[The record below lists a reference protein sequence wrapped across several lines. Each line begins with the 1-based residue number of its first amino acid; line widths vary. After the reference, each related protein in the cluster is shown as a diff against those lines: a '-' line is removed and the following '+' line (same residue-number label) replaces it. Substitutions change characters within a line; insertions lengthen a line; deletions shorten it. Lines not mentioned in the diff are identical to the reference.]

1 MKKAFVE
8 AGNSKNNQIL
18 QEKLR
23 RFERQRISHSPI
35 SNWKK
40 LHQAIYQAGMKSSS
54 NIDIQDLKFLCL
66 AGKGSVKIEFIE
78 TLNRLEIMAFG
89 TCQSLFLECTGIE
102 NLQEIGLI
110 INLGNQTTKNS
121 KFSDEVIQEITIK
134 CKGQGF
140 EVFKDLIKKADHTKP
155 TFLISDAQN
164 FNSFLESMKD
174 WSLISVNSLN
184 PSNSNRK
191 YLHSRIN
198 EALETSP
205 NKKLWVN
212 KQLHKILFEG

>member
-23 RFERQRISHSPI
+23 RFERQRISHLPI

-155 TFLISDAQN
+155 TFLISDTQN
-164 FNSFLESMKD
+164 FNSFLEYER
-174 WSLISVNSLN
+174 LEPHIS
-184 PSNSNRK
+184 
-191 YLHSRIN
+191 
-198 EALETSP
+198 
-205 NKKLWVN
+205 
-212 KQLHKILFEG
+212 